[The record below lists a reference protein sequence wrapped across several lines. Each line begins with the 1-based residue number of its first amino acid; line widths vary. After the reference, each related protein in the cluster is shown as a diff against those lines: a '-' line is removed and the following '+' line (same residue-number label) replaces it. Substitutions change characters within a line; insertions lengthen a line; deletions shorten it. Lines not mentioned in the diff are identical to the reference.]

1 MQNSYPRKK
10 EPIIF
15 CIFILTFFSAC
26 RLPQESSKG
35 NLPFER
41 NPFVQSVE
49 VYLTEKGETPQRGGT
64 LVMSPSGSR
73 ELPLAAKPIPKSDFN
88 EAAWKEFQD
97 HGISLLTVTQRG
109 EWHNRLSGQA
119 LAAGCYRTILDANTR
134 WFYTELEPFDTEQH
148 SETLGLESYISATSY
163 AVSPSFLG
171 ILCFDS
177 RARWTMLRFDAAEQL
192 DSTNINALRSWLDLQ
207 GFTLEESTALSLG
220 GGKLPGAPRKA
231 RRSNTPRRRRL
242 NTPRLPGPE
251 EFPSL
256 LSTPPP
262 RRGSPS
268 IDFRTPRPEVT
279 TPRNITPPTE
289 LRRSGPGSPRRRTVL
304 PSGNKLPAVTT
315 PRKPKKPAWGST
327 QPSPVRRAT
336 RKRGVAPPKGPV
348 RLPNLLGEID
358 SGPAKRKS
366 EPPNA
371 LSLIASTRGSRG
383 LAVRENGR
391 ATENFEELGG
401 FGFEDYVAKL
411 VGFSSLGKE
420 GKLRSRRAKSGETS
434 VNPVSIETGF
444 FVLERF
450 HSKRNRTVQKLYS
463 DARRRLGSS
472 HRFQKGEILHS
483 NNMYRDRSGAL
494 RQQIDTLQLKGQG
507 LRELDGRAI
516 FSDGREL
523 WWDAKSGG
531 TFESLLNDP
540 VKAREFIKTMTAYK
554 GLAKNHAEMTGNPTD
569 FYVISQFKLPQGLE
583 KFRAELR
590 KKGIPII
597 EVSSK
602 TYQSFLR
609 RK

>member
-220 GGKLPGAPRKA
+220 EENPRAQESSALKHTSAPA
-231 RRSNTPRRRRL
+231 PS
-242 NTPRLPGPE
+242 TPRLPGPE
-251 EFPSL
+251 ELHPFSAHLHLGEDHPQ
-256 LSTPPP
+256 ST
-262 RRGSPS
+262 
-268 IDFRTPRPEVT
+268 RTPRPEVT

-289 LRRSGPGSPRRRTVL
+289 LRRSGR
-304 PSGNKLPAVTT
+304 
-315 PRKPKKPAWGST
+315 
-327 QPSPVRRAT
+327 
-336 RKRGVAPPKGPV
+336 APP
-348 RLPNLLGEID
+348 
-358 SGPAKRKS
+358 
-366 EPPNA
+366 
-371 LSLIASTRGSRG
+371 
-383 LAVRENGR
+383 
-391 ATENFEELGG
+391 
-401 FGFEDYVAKL
+401 
-411 VGFSSLGKE
+411 
-420 GKLRSRRAKSGETS
+420 
-434 VNPVSIETGF
+434 
-444 FVLERF
+444 
-450 HSKRNRTVQKLYS
+450 
-463 DARRRLGSS
+463 DA
-472 HRFQKGEILHS
+472 
-483 NNMYRDRSGAL
+483 Y
-494 RQQIDTLQLKGQG
+494 
-507 LRELDGRAI
+507 
-516 FSDGREL
+516 
-523 WWDAKSGG
+523 G
-531 TFESLLNDP
+531 TT
-540 VKAREFIKTMTAYK
+540 KWK
-554 GLAKNHAEMTGNPTD
+554 
-569 FYVISQFKLPQGLE
+569 
-583 KFRAELR
+583 
-590 KKGIPII
+590 
-597 EVSSK
+597 
-602 TYQSFLR
+602 
-609 RK
+609 